1 MSIQARRYQIFIRR
15 CDESGV
21 LIVDDSD
28 IPGLHLEAETA
39 TEMIEAIDEVA
50 PELIKC
56 NIKQDED
63 EEGVWIEVL
72 EQRLNDQA
80 SDNPQDGP
88 RPKVLIDQ
96 NLLAASI

>member
-1 MSIQARRYQIFIRR
+1 MSIQARRHQIFIRR

-21 LIVDDSD
+21 LIVGHSG
-28 IPGLHLEAETA
+28 IPGLHLETETV
-39 TEMIEAIDEVA
+39 TEMIEAIDEIA

-56 NIKQDED
+56 NIKLGGDEG
-63 EEGVWIEVL
+63 GVWIEVL

-80 SDNPQDGP
+80 SEKPQDGI